1 MSYGDFSSPQA
12 QYMLEISGNLSNGV
26 DAIEHKFYI
35 SCIATVVVRND
46 WRYIMG
52 ENEVEHENLEEEYR
66 EMILNLLDKMDL
78 NKLKFYYRFIS
89 GMEKERD

>member
-1 MSYGDFSSPQA
+1 
-12 QYMLEISGNLSNGV
+12 
-26 DAIEHKFYI
+26 
-35 SCIATVVVRND
+35 
-46 WRYIMG
+46 MG
-52 ENEVEHENLEEEYR
+52 ENEVENENLEEEYR